1 MASKIPAF
9 TSGLKPPSTST
20 SLSNLAKRRVPEII
34 TSQPTEK
41 RPRTTDDAHTSNT
54 SSSRLVRSKSVSNL
68 ATAAPNSKSAT
79 LSRAPSSTLRPQAS
93 STVSRPAS
101 RLTACANITKKVD
114 SISNAISNKGV
125 KAKPQTLESRMMIIE
140 KRLGELETE
149 NAEKKDTITVL
160 DSSKKS
166 LEVHLKD
173 KESAVN
179 ILSEEIDNLKKEI
192 RTLEVSNATERSLL
206 ENKIR
211 ELEFQKSRAE
221 RERTNLEGELIASQK
236 EIVGLK
242 CSIAEMS
249 SASAGMRAELEI
261 LQRQLNSEKT
271 DNTQLR
277 NNLSAATA
285 EIQELQTRLRQEET
299 LRRQLHNTV
308 QELKGNIR
316 VFCRIRSIIPSD
328 KMASGKIPHLNVLH
342 HRSLEV
348 HKLNPDMTLNESS
361 MNAPASGKGPSK
373 FEFTFDRVFG
383 PNSTQQEIFEELSQL
398 VQSALDGYNVCIFAY
413 GQTGSGKTF
422 TMEGGAAGSESD
434 GMIPRSV
441 RLIFAAC
448 ESLKSKG
455 WVYKIEASFL
465 EIYNE
470 QIRDL
475 LGSSGGNHEIRV
487 VNNETIVT
495 NLKVEEVTN
504 EKQVHNLL
512 ARAQQQR
519 AVASTSCNEHSSRS
533 HSVLRLKLT
542 GVNDDTTETSN
553 GVLYMVDLAGSER
566 LKESGATGDRL
577 IETKHINKSLSNLGN
592 VIMALATKESHIPYR
607 NSKLTLLLQQALGG
621 SAKTLMFVN
630 VSPRENCINET
641 VNSLRFAAKVN
652 SCHIGTAVKNNS

>member
-1 MASKIPAF
+1 MASKIPGF
-9 TSGLKPPSTST
+9 TSGLKPPSTSS
-20 SLSNLAKRRVPEII
+20 SLSNLAKRRGPEVS
-34 TSQPTEK
+34 TVQPIEK
-41 RPRTTDDAHTSNT
+41 RPRTTDDASTT
-54 SSSRLVRSKSVSNL
+54 SSHQSSSTLIRSKSVTNL
-68 ATAAPNSKSAT
+68 ATTGQNGKST
-79 LSRAPSSTLRPQAS
+79 TVGRGLSTALKPHASSTLGR
-93 STVSRPAS
+93 
-101 RLTACANITKKVD
+101 TAARDITKKAD
-114 SISNAISNKGV
+114 SISNAITNKGV
-125 KAKPQTLESRMMIIE
+125 KPKPLTLESRMIIIE

-160 DSSKKS
+160 DSTNKN
-166 LEVHLKD
+166 LEVHIKD

-179 ILSEEIDNLKKEI
+179 ILSDEIDTLKSKI
-192 RTLEVSNATERSLL
+192 RGLEMSSATEKSLL

-211 ELEFQKSRAE
+211 ELEFHKGLIE
-221 RERTNLEGELIASQK
+221 RERTSLEGELIASQK
-236 EIVGLK
+236 EVVGLK
-242 CSIAEMS
+242 CSMAEMS
-249 SASAGMRAELEI
+249 SASAGLRAELES
-261 LQRQLNSEKT
+261 LQRHLTIEQA
-271 DNTQLR
+271 DNARLR
-277 NNLSAATA
+277 NDVSVATA
-285 EIQELQTRLRQEET
+285 EIQDLQARLRQEET
-299 LRRQLHNTV
+299 QRRLLHNTV

-316 VFCRIRSIIPSD
+316 VFCRIRPIIPSD
-328 KMASGKIPHLNVLH
+328 KLPGGKIAHLNVLH
-342 HRSLEV
+342 DKSLEV
-348 HKLNPDMTLNESS
+348 HKLNADMTLNESS

-373 FEFTFDRVFG
+373 IDFNFDRVFG
-383 PNSTQQEIFEELSQL
+383 PNATQQQVFDEISQL
-398 VQSALDGYNVCIFAY
+398 IQSALDGYNVCIFAY

-422 TMEGGAAGSESD
+422 TMEGGTAGSESD

-448 ESLKSKG
+448 ESLRAKG
-455 WVYKIEASFL
+455 WAYKIEASFL

-475 LGSSGGNHEIRV
+475 LGPSGGVHDIRI
-487 VNNETIVT
+487 VNNETVVT

-504 EKQVHNLL
+504 EQQVQNLL

-542 GVNDDTTETSN
+542 GVNADTTETSN

-577 IETKHINKSLSNLGN
+577 TETKHINKSLSNLGN
-592 VIMALATKESHIPYR
+592 VIMALAAKESHIPYR

-630 VSPRENCINET
+630 VSPKENHINET

-652 SCHIGTAVKNNS
+652 ACHIGTAMKNS